1 MAEAVKRSAARAA
14 QTEES
19 AGETAKDSLQRQM
32 DEARESITQT
42 VTDIKDTVV
51 EQYNSVKETVA
62 DTLDWRE
69 QFRNHPVV
77 WCFGALSVGYVLGNS
92 VINGL
97 TNARGEDKL
106 LSSLAALGDRF
117 ADELSKQGM
126 SILAPALTGTILV
139 PVLASKISELT
150 GVDLSELTNQ
160 LMASDTDS
168 GKAKAKRKK
177 TKKAGAKKQG
187 RKKKKKV

>member
-1 MAEAVKRSAARAA
+1 MAEAVKKSVARARIA
-14 QTEES
+14 EEN
-19 AGETAKDSLQRQM
+19 GEATTKDSLQRQM
-32 DEARESITQT
+32 DETRESISQT

-51 EQYNSVKETVA
+51 EQYNSVKETVE

-69 QFRNHPVV
+69 QFRSHPVV

-92 VINGL
+92 MINAF
-97 TNARGEDKL
+97 TDARHKDKL
-106 LSSLAALGDRF
+106 LSQLGALGDHF

-150 GVDLSELTNQ
+150 GVDLSGFTNQ
-160 LMASDTDS
+160 LMSSNGDS
-168 GKAKAKRKK
+168 GKAKAGSKK
-177 TKKAGAKKQG
+177 KKKKAGAKKQG
-187 RKKKKKV
+187 KKKKKA

>member
-14 QTEES
+14 LAEEQS
-19 AGETAKDSLQRQM
+19 GATTKDSLQRQM
-32 DEARESITQT
+32 EEARESISQT

-69 QFRNHPVV
+69 QFRNHPLV

-92 VINGL
+92 VINAF
-97 TNARGEDKL
+97 TDAKGEDKL
-106 LSSLAALGDRF
+106 LSQLAALGDRF
-117 ADELSKQGM
+117 TDELSKQGM
-126 SILAPALTGTILV
+126 SILAPALTGTVLV

-160 LMASDTDS
+160 LMASNGDS
-168 GKAKAKRKK
+168 RKPKSKRKK
-177 TKKAGAKKQG
+177 TKAGAKKQG
-187 RKKKKKV
+187 KKKKKKV